1 MFATEPSLYAIEIGR
16 SAAGVGRWYQAKEKG
31 LRFASLLM
39 GELAVRSYTA
49 GIDDGDCPL

>member
-1 MFATEPSLYAIEIGR
+1 MLATEPSLYAIRIGR
-16 SAAGVGRWYQAKEKG
+16 SAAGVGRYQAKEKG